1 MAALDDFGIVSIDTA
16 LTAQFNLKNTL
27 QETPPVLDEGGEFSN
42 AWAFKEEY
50 MFEAQG
56 AGDLPADFALAGAGP
71 TIAGLTG
78 GVTLI
83 DKAGE
88 GQKVGE
94 ANGWTAGGE
103 HAPQAE

>member
-1 MAALDDFGIVSIDTA
+1 MADLDDFGIVSIDTA
-16 LTAQFNLKNTL
+16 FTSQFTLKNTL
-27 QETPPVLDEGGEFSN
+27 QETPPVLTEGGEFSA

-50 MFEAQG
+50 MFDAQG

-94 ANGWTAGGE
+94 ANGWTASGE
-103 HAPQAE
+103 HAPSAE

>member
-1 MAALDDFGIVSIDTA
+1 MADLDDFGIVSIDTA
-16 LTAQFNLKNTL
+16 FTSQFKLQNTL
-27 QETPPVLDEGGEFSN
+27 QETPPVLSEAGEFTN

-50 MFEAQG
+50 MFDAQG

-88 GQKVGE
+88 SQKVGE
-94 ANGWTAGGE
+94 ANGWTATGE
-103 HAPQAE
+103 HAPDAE

>member
-1 MAALDDFGIVSIDTA
+1 MADLDDFGIVSITTA
-16 LTAQFNLKNTL
+16 LTSQFNLKNTL
-27 QETPPVLDEGGEFSN
+27 QETPPVLTEDGEFSN

-88 GQKVGE
+88 AQKVGE

-103 HAPQAE
+103 HAPAAE

>member
-1 MAALDDFGIVSIDTA
+1 MADLDDFGIVSIDTA
-16 LTAQFNLKNTL
+16 FTRKFSLRNTL
-27 QETPPVLDEGGEFSN
+27 QETPVVLDETGEF
-42 AWAFKEEY
+42 AHAFAFNEEY
-50 MFEAQG
+50 MFDAEG
-56 AGDLPADFALAGAGP
+56 AGDLPADFALAGVGP

-88 GQKVGE
+88 SQKVGE
-94 ANGWTAGGE
+94 ANGWTGSGE

>member
-1 MAALDDFGIVSIDTA
+1 MADLDDFGISSIDTA
-16 LTAQFNLKNTL
+16 FTRQFNLKNTL
-27 QETPPVLDEGGEFSN
+27 QETPPVLTEVGEFSA
-42 AWAFKEEY
+42 AWAFNEEY
-50 MFEAQG
+50 MFDAEG
-56 AGDLPADFALAGAGP
+56 AGHLPADFALAGAGP

-94 ANGWTAGGE
+94 ANGWTASGE
-103 HAPQAE
+103 HAPAAE

>member
-1 MAALDDFGIVSIDTA
+1 MADLDDFGIVSIETA
-16 LTAQFNLKNTL
+16 LTSKFTLKNKL
-27 QETPPVLDEGGEFSN
+27 QGTPAVLTEGGEFAHKF
-42 AWAFKEEY
+42 AWGEEY
-50 MFEAQG
+50 MFDAEG

-83 DKAGE
+83 DQAGE
-88 GQKVGE
+88 GQKLGD
-94 ANGWTAGGE
+94 ANGWTGSGE